1 MGTSEA
7 VPLKFG
13 MLRRVQTKEMSLRLV
28 CMQVGCMLDCRDT
41 HKTYFILFFA
51 LKLKV
56 DTHLALLWL

>member
-28 CMQVGCMLDCRDT
+28 CMQVGCMLDCRGT
-41 HKTYFILFFA
+41 HKTYFVLFFCT
-51 LKLKV
+51 K
-56 DTHLALLWL
+56 T